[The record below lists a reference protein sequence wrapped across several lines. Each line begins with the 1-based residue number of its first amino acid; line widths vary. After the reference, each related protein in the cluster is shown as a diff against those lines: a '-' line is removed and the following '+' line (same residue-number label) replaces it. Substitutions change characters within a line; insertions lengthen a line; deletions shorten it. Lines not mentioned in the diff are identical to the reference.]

1 MLHHLL
7 DDHATLIS
15 HVWELQNTIA
25 YDLFFQALLPLPFV
39 STLEGIDGS
48 GSSSSSESSDN
59 SHSNSSPSPSPH
71 SYQTCISGSSPPEEG
86 VRSFNPSG
94 WRPFGSLLSRVQSC
108 VPSSPHQ
115 RIQMQLQMEVTNL
128 NILHGEE
135 MVREVLI
142 DMMQEM
148 RPPPQHNAF
157 ECRNCQWVERRGKM
171 VLKPC
176 ENSPAYR
183 PAPPPYEEDYCSTCL
198 SFEDCP
204 CPDP

>member
-1 MLHHLL
+1 MTSFSCPSFQSPLFRPL
-7 DDHATLIS
+7 
-15 HVWELQNTIA
+15 WELMDRGRT
-25 YDLFFQALLPLPFV
+25 LP
-39 STLEGIDGS
+39 
-48 GSSSSSESSDN
+48 
-59 SHSNSSPSPSPH
+59 PSPPTTPTPIHPH
-71 SYQTCISGSSPPEEG
+71 HPPLTPSRPASQG
-86 VRSFNPSG
+86 VVRRRKVYTPRFDPSG

-115 RIQMQLQMEVTNL
+115 QIRMQLQMEVTNL

-135 MVREVLI
+135 MVREVLM

-148 RPPPQHNAF
+148 RPPPQHNVF

-171 VLKPC
+171 MLKPC
-176 ENSPAYR
+176 ENSPAYH
-183 PAPPPYEEDYCSTCL
+183 PAPPPYEDDYCSTCL